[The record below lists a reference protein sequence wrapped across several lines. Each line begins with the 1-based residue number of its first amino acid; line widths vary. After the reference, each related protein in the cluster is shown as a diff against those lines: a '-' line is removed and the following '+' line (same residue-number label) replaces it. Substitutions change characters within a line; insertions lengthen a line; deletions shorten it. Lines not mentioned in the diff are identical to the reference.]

1 MELGGQKG
9 GLSQYHYRSIK
20 EASSITGPNR
30 KRCTLHLLEQWS
42 PNLLVPGT
50 GFMEDNFPIDEV
62 RVGWGG
68 SGSNTN
74 NGEQQWKL
82 SSLAVC
88 PVSNRPWRDTSL

>member
-1 MELGGQKG
+1 
-9 GLSQYHYRSIK
+9 
-20 EASSITGPNR
+20 
-30 KRCTLHLLEQWS
+30 
-42 PNLLVPGT
+42 
-50 GFMEDNFPIDEV
+50 MEDNFPIDEV